1 MGQFVEPAL
10 SLRQPCL
17 RGYSDRTTW
26 DFFSSAAQ
34 PPTAGSTS
42 LATLLSTSAAQMSG
56 AVRQVCVSEY
66 ICS

>member
-42 LATLLSTSAAQMSG
+42 LATLLSTSA
-56 AVRQVCVSEY
+56 V
-66 ICS
+66 